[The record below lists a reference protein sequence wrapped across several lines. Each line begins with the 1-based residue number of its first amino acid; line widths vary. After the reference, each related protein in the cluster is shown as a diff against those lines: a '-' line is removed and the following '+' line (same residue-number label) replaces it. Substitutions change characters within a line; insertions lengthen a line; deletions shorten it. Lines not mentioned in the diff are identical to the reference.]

1 VIADQAGKDTI
12 VMKEVLVGVD
22 RSDASRRAV
31 NFAASMCCTLDRH
44 LVIAHVIP
52 WSPYSFN
59 TPTENEER
67 PVRKAAELKAAGEQV
82 VDPLAELARQ
92 TDGVTLDVVLKHGQP
107 VDTLLDLV
115 EDRPTITHIVL
126 GRTGDSVL
134 RQAVF
139 GGLPIRL
146 IHHTRVPVTVV
157 P

>member
-1 VIADQAGKDTI
+1 
-12 VMKEVLVGVD
+12 MKEVLVGVD

-31 NFAASMCCTLDRH
+31 TFAASMCRTLDRN

-67 PVRKAAELKAAGEQV
+67 PARKAAELKAAAEQV

-92 TDGVTLDVVLKHGQP
+92 TEGVTLDVILRHGQP

-115 EDRPTITHIVL
+115 EERPTITHIVL

-134 RQAVF
+134 RQAVL
-139 GGLPIRL
+139 GGLPTRL

>member
-1 VIADQAGKDTI
+1 
-12 VMKEVLVGVD
+12 MKEVLVGVD
-22 RSDASRRAV
+22 RSEASRRAV
-31 NFAASMCCTLDRH
+31 NFAASMCRTLDRH

-59 TPTENEER
+59 TPAENEER
-67 PVRKAAELKAAGEQV
+67 PIRKAAELKAAAEQV
-82 VDPLAELARQ
+82 VEPLADLARQ
-92 TDGVTLDVVLKHGQP
+92 TDGVTLDTVLKHGQP

-115 EDRPTITHIVL
+115 DDRPITHIVL

-146 IHHTRVPVTVV
+146 IHHTPVPVTVV

>member
-1 VIADQAGKDTI
+1 VIADQAGKDHI

-31 NFAASMCCTLDRH
+31 NFAASMCRTLDRN

-67 PVRKAAELKAAGEQV
+67 PVRKAAELKAASEQV
-82 VDPLAELARQ
+82 VEPLAELARQ
-92 TDGVTLDVVLKHGQP
+92 TEGVTLDVVLKHGQP
-107 VDTLLDLV
+107 VDTLLDIV
-115 EDRPTITHIVL
+115 EDRPAITHIVL

-134 RQAVF
+134 RQAVS